1 MTILTSSINVV
12 GGTIQVNSLPGVAGA
27 LLTSNGASAPVWNTK
42 IIVGAHLSAN
52 AVAGTAGVALPII
65 NDVVDFDTT
74 SSYDNTTGVFTA
86 PRDGYYNINT
96 FARVTDFSAPN
107 GNRIQCAIQKRV
119 SGGTF
124 VKWAQTDTVDF
135 ETNFK
140 AGTGTINMIIYL
152 LQGEEARTT
161 VTMNGGGGW
170 LLRGSAASGNGTA
183 FLTNISINSVD

>member
-96 FARVTDFSAPN
+96 FARVTDFGAPN
-107 GNRIQCAIQKRV
+107 GNRIQCAIQKKI
-119 SGGTF
+119 GGTF
-124 VKWAQTDTVDF
+124 VLWAQTETVDF
-135 ETNFK
+135 ETNLK
-140 AGTGTINMIIYL
+140 VGTGIINMIIYL